1 LIVKLNKFGLI
12 IAINLLIIRENI
24 MADEDLSLDD
34 NKDEAT
40 DGAEEGTASG
50 SKKKLIIIIVA
61 ALVLVIGLA
70 AAYFLIFAESDES
83 ATPITE
89 VDGTEVEATNEE
101 SAETEEPAAKVI
113 APDKGEAI
121 YISIPDPFLVN
132 ITSGKRSRMM
142 QIKVQFLVRS
152 KEAEDMVK
160 QHMPLIRNDML
171 DFFSLADADEVRTR
185 DGRNILKKGALETA
199 QKVMKEQIGYNAIEM
214 VLFTGFVVQ

>member
-1 LIVKLNKFGLI
+1 
-12 IAINLLIIRENI
+12 

-34 NKDEAT
+34 KQDEVT
-40 DGAEEGTASG
+40 DGTEEGKASG
-50 SKKKLIIIIVA
+50 GKKKLIIIIVA
-61 ALVLVIGLA
+61 AVVLVIGLV
-70 AAYFLIFAESDES
+70 AAYFLIFAESESDEV

-89 VDGTEVEATNEE
+89 VDGTVEEGADI
-101 SAETEEPAAKVI
+101 AEAVEKPAVKVI
-113 APDKGEAI
+113 IPPKGEAI

-185 DGRNILKKGALETA
+185 EGRNILKKGALETA
-199 QKVMKEQIGYNAIEM
+199 QKVMTEQVGYEAIEM

>member
-1 LIVKLNKFGLI
+1 MGV
-12 IAINLLIIRENI
+12 
-24 MADEDLSLDD
+24 
-34 NKDEAT
+34 
-40 DGAEEGTASG
+40 
-50 SKKKLIIIIVA
+50 
-61 ALVLVIGLA
+61 
-70 AAYFLIFAESDES
+70 AESDEP
-83 ATPITE
+83 ATLITE
-89 VDGTEVEATNEE
+89 VDGTAEEGAEVVEQ
-101 SAETEEPAAKVI
+101 PPVKVI
-113 APDKGEAI
+113 VPKNGEAI
-121 YISIPDPFLVN
+121 YISIADPFLVN

-199 QKVMKEQIGYNAIEM
+199 QKVMTEQVGYNAIEM

>member
-1 LIVKLNKFGLI
+1 
-12 IAINLLIIRENI
+12 

-34 NKDEAT
+34 KKDEAT
-40 DGAEEGTASG
+40 DGTEEGAEEGKGLG

-61 ALVLVIGLA
+61 ALVLVLGLG
-70 AAYFLIFAESDES
+70 AAYFLIFTESDEP

-89 VDGTEVEATNEE
+89 VDGSEVEGSEVEGSEVEGATEDT
-101 SAETEEPAAKVI
+101 AETVAKVV
-113 APDKGEAI
+113 APEKGAAI
-121 YISIPDPFLVN
+121 YISVPEAFLVN

-152 KEAEDMVK
+152 KEAEDMVQ

-185 DGRNILKKGALETA
+185 DGRNILKKGALESA
-199 QKVMKEQIGYNAIEM
+199 QKVMTEQVGYDAIEM